1 MESGILDQYD
11 LCSVSHSPVLANIS
25 VMLIITLI
33 FVPETY
39 APILLRRKASE
50 LQSQAE
56 ATGTNEHFMSKYDLG
71 RKPKVDIIK
80 VGLARPFAMLSQ
92 ELIVFALGLYGAI
105 VYGTLYLFF
114 TAFPIVF
121 QQGRGW
127 SLGQSGLAFLGIGVG
142 LLIGNALNPLGQVYY
157 NKALKQ
163 HGAGNVPPEAR
174 LPMMCV
180 GSILLPIGLFWFAWT
195 SQSSVHWIVPI
206 LASVP
211 FGAGFLLIFTSIN
224 LYLIDSYSVFAA
236 SALASN
242 AVMRSLFGTV
252 FPLFSTQLYG
262 NLGLNWAGTLIAFLS
277 LACTPMPFLFMR
289 YGSYLRRNSK
299 YAPSG
304 DKEEKE
310 TAELEPGLVGEK
322 RV

>member
-1 MESGILDQYD
+1 
-11 LCSVSHSPVLANIS
+11 
-25 VMLIITLI
+25 MLILTLI

-39 APILLRRKASE
+39 APTLLRRKALK
-50 LQSQAE
+50 LQSE
-56 ATGTNEHFMSKYDLG
+56 ADASGTGEVFMSKYDVG
-71 RKPKVDIIK
+71 RKPKAEIVK
-80 VGLARPFAMLSQ
+80 VGLARPFAMLYS
-92 ELIVFALGLYGAI
+92 ELIVFALGLYAAI

-127 SLGQSGLAFLGIGVG
+127 SLSHSGLAFLGIGVG
-142 LLIGNALNPLGQVYY
+142 LLLGNLLNPLGQIYY
-157 NKALKQ
+157 NNAVKK

-174 LPMMCV
+174 LPMMCL

-195 SQSSVHWIVPI
+195 SQPSVHWIVPI

-242 AVMRSLFGTV
+242 AVMRSVFGTV
-252 FPLFSTQLYG
+252 FPLFSTHLYR

-304 DKEEKE
+304 SKEEKE
-310 TAELEPGLVGEK
+310 TAELEPNMLPEQGEK